1 MKQITTIKAINL
13 LIVILLVLVM
23 SSCTNKDETPF
34 VTSEDFYVGSV
45 GLEYDFFE
53 SSPPSEIYQDTEFEI
68 ALDLENL
75 GAYPLGGWITIST
88 EDDYMC
94 IINDDHECTEWEPSD
109 LLGDDYVDIINLIN
123 GFKDEIDEKYKE
135 VHDHTKQLRWYNK
148 EPVDNVVVIQELN
161 EKLDLLHVQISDLA
175 DKIDEEKEKLNP
187 KNEAKTKHFFMV
199 GKSLWNPQGGRE
211 MIKYNAKTKDIG
223 IMSTRHEST
232 LLASAC
238 YEYSAIATES
248 VCIDTDINN
257 MGTFEQ
263 VCEAE
268 EIPLQDQGGPVAIS
282 EIETNMLPRTN
293 PDGEQYVQ
301 PQFIIHVENRGDGR
315 VINKEKIE
323 DACTAAPLQKND
335 YNAVFLQSLILST
348 DMWNYHFN
356 GFDPTTGKEIALSID
371 YDSIEC
377 TPNPLILQGN
387 KFDYFKCTLT
397 ENVAE
402 YAEELMAN
410 QPSYTTPLS
419 ITLSYGYL
427 ETRSKD
433 ITIIKDQ

>member
-1 MKQITTIKAINL
+1 MKQTKISGMLILVL
-13 LIVILLVLVM
+13 LILFM
-23 SSCTNKDETPF
+23 TSCTNKDENPF
-34 VTSEDFYVGSV
+34 VTSEDFYIGSS

-53 SSPPSEIYQDTEFEI
+53 SSPPGEIYQETEFEI
-68 ALDLENL
+68 ALDLENV
-75 GAYPLGGWITIST
+75 GAYPLAGWITIST

-94 IINDDHECTEWEPSD
+94 VIGEDHECTTYEPKND
-109 LLGDDYVDIINLIN
+109 NPEYVIIMNSIN
-123 GFKDEIDEKYKE
+123 DFKEDIDENYKE
-135 VHDHTKQLRWYNK
+135 VHDYSKQLRWYNK
-148 EPVDNVVVIQELN
+148 EPVDNAVKIQEIN
-161 EKLDLLHVQISDLA
+161 DQLDALYVQISDL
-175 DKIDEEKEKLNP
+175 IDQINTEKEKLNP
-187 KNEAKTKHFFMV
+187 KNEAKTTHFFMV

-211 MIKYNAKTKDIG
+211 MIKFNAKTKDIG
-223 IMSTRHEST
+223 IMSTQHDST
-232 LLASAC
+232 ILASAC

-268 EIPLQDQGGPVAIS
+268 DIDLQDQGGPVAIDK
-282 EIETNMLPRTN
+282 IETHMMPRTSPN
-293 PDGEQYVQ
+293 GEQYVQ
-301 PQFIIHVENRGDGR
+301 PQFIIYVENRGDGR

-323 DACTAAPLQKND
+323 DACTAAPLSKND